1 MRWLKKLANEKSTAQ
16 NKLLGEILSNS
27 RKESGLT
34 QTQAAAHLVRDQPFV
49 ARIES
54 GSQHATFVEVELLA
68 QAYGKQLSDFQT
80 LSQITLQNR
89 NFGMRPE
96 WIVEYTTELLRKQKR
111 RRKSNRQ
118 QKQIRNRPKQ
128 HQRKRR

>member
-1 MRWLKKLANEKSTAQ
+1 MQWLAKLSKKKAKAQ
-16 NKLLGEILSNS
+16 NKLLGELLALA
-27 RKESGLT
+27 RQEKKMT
-34 QTQAAAHLVRDQPFV
+34 QTKAAAHLVRDQTFI

-54 GSQHATFVEVELLA
+54 GSKKATFVEVELLA

-80 LSQITLQNR
+80 FSQIELQNR
-89 NFGMRPE
+89 NFAMRPE
-96 WIVEYTTELLRKQKR
+96 WIADYTAESLRKQKR

-118 QKQIRNRPKQ
+118 QKQNRNHPKQ